1 MAESIYEDIQKLTPG
16 QYVELYEMDLTNLGG
31 DIYYFHGYTQVGPI
45 HWQGMEYTPWP
56 IKIEG
61 MGMTGEGQQNS
72 PTLSVGNVS
81 GLLTAL
87 CRIYDD
93 LVDAKIVRHRT
104 MGRFLDATNFPG
116 GNPEADP
123 EEHFADD
130 IYTIDQKQSGDS
142 ELMVFVLKSP
152 LIASDRKLPGRQ
164 IVANCCQWLTIG
176 GYRGVYCGY
185 TGSNYATD
193 KDVPTDDPEQDM
205 CSGTLTGCKL
215 RFGANNPL
223 RYGSYPSAGV

>member
-16 QYVELYEMDLTNLGG
+16 QYVELYEMDLTSLGG

-45 HWQGMEYTPWP
+45 HWQGLEYTPWP
-56 IKIEG
+56 IKVEG

-87 CRIYDD
+87 CRVYDD

-104 MGRFLDATNFPG
+104 LGRFLDAANFPS

-123 EEHFADD
+123 QEHFSDD
-130 IYTIDQKQSGDS
+130 IYTIDQKQSADDEMIG
-142 ELMVFVLKSP
+142 FVLKSP

-223 RYGSYPSAGV
+223 RYGSFPSAGN

>member
-16 QYVELYEMDLTNLGG
+16 QYVELYEMDLTSLGG

-45 HWQGMEYTPWP
+45 HWQGLEYTPWP
-56 IKIEG
+56 IKVEG

-104 MGRFLDATNFPG
+104 LGRFLDAANFPS

-123 EEHFADD
+123 QEHFSDD
-130 IYTIDQKQSGDS
+130 IYTIDQKQSADDEMIG
-142 ELMVFVLKSP
+142 FVLKSP

-223 RYGSYPSAGV
+223 RYGSFPSAGN

>member
-31 DIYYFHGYTQVGPI
+31 DTYYFHGYTQVGPI
-45 HWQGMEYTPWP
+45 YWQGMEYTPWP
-56 IKIEG
+56 IKVEG

-104 MGRFLDATNFPG
+104 MGRFLDAVNFPG

-123 EEHFADD
+123 QEHFADD
-130 IYTIDQKQSGDS
+130 TYTIDQKQSADD
-142 ELMVFVLKSP
+142 ELMVFALKSP

-193 KDVPTDDPEQDM
+193 KDVVTDDPEQDM

-223 RYGSYPSAGV
+223 RYGSYPSAGN

>member
-16 QYVELYEMDLTNLGG
+16 QYVELYEMDLTSLGG

-45 HWQGMEYTPWP
+45 HWQGLEYTPWP
-56 IKIEG
+56 IKVEG

-104 MGRFLDATNFPG
+104 LGRFLDAANFPS

-123 EEHFADD
+123 QEHFSDD
-130 IYTIDQKQSGDS
+130 IYTIDQKQSADDEMIG
-142 ELMVFVLKSP
+142 FVLKSP

-185 TGSNYATD
+185 TGSRYATD

-223 RYGSYPSAGV
+223 RYGSFPSAGN